1 MVAENAEISPVPEAD
16 IEPIDVL
23 LFVQAYVVVPT
34 VVLVNSIF
42 GIKSPAHTV
51 VDPIGFTCADGL
63 TVIVKDLGL
72 PVQGTKPFV
81 KVGVTVMVATC
92 GVPVE
97 FKAVNEFIPS
107 TPLSAKPILAL
118 SLVQS

>member
-23 LFVQAYVVVPT
+23 LFVQAYVVPT

-42 GIKSPAHTV
+42 GINSPAHTV

-63 TVIVKDLGL
+63 TVIVKDFGV
-72 PVQGTKPFV
+72 PEQETKPFV
-81 KVGVTVMVATC
+81 NVGVTVI
-92 GVPVE
+92 
-97 FKAVNEFIPS
+97 FAV
-107 TPLSAKPILAL
+107 
-118 SLVQS
+118 